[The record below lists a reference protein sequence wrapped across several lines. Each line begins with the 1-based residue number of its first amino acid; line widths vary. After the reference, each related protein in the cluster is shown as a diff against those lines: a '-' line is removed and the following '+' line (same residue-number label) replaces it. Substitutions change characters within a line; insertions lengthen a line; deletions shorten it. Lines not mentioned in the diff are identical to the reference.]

1 MRFRGAVFEE
11 RVGLLLLSLRY
22 IYMPILLSSFIPQ
35 APGLEHALICI
46 ICFSSD
52 FRADCDL
59 YCFVVTHT
67 YLIVFVDVADPVDD
81 MSFLCPR
88 EGLGSFAAAP
98 ATLGLVRLYRI

>member
-1 MRFRGAVFEE
+1 
-11 RVGLLLLSLRY
+11 
-22 IYMPILLSSFIPQ
+22 MPILLSSFIAQ

-98 ATLGLVRLYRI
+98 ATLLVSSWPPEL